1 MPKIYNYWVIL
12 SLEAFV
18 FLFWL
23 LSFSSAALPIG
34 HAYYFVHVGHAGHYS
49 RYDEGYISDPLV
61 VAFIDIMMIS
71 VVAGV
76 IELCVSVTP
85 FLLRSRRSIMKVY

>member
-23 LSFSSAALPIG
+23 LSFSSVALPIG
-34 HAYYFVHVGHAGHYS
+34 HAFYFVHVGHAGHYS
-49 RYDEGYISDPLV
+49 RYDEGYIADPLV

-76 IELCVSVTP
+76 IELCVSLP
-85 FLLRSRRSIMKVY
+85 PWLLPAEEV